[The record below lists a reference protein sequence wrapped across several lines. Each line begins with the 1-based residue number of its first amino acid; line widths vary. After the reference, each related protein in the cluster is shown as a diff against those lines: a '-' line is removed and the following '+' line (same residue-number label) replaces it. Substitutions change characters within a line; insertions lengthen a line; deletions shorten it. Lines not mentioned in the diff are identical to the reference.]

1 MPTLPIDAPTALE
14 EAARVL
20 RSGGIVAFP
29 TDTVYGLAAVATD
42 AAACAKL
49 WLAKGRPPERA
60 IPLFLPSLD
69 ALPAVAVVNAAGLA
83 LARRYWPGPLT
94 IVFAK
99 APGFDSAALAGSQTV
114 AVRVPDHPAVLALV
128 RLVDAPLAVTS
139 ANKSGGSNPRTA
151 AEVEAQLGDAL
162 DLLLDGGPCA
172 DDLPSTIVD
181 VTVDP
186 PVVLRQGALRLED
199 WSANRSGS

>member
-1 MPTLPIDAPTALE
+1 MSMRTVLIDAPGALD

-49 WLAKGRPPERA
+49 WTAKGRPSERA
-60 IPLFLPSLD
+60 IPLFIPSLD
-69 ALPAVAVVNAAGLA
+69 ALNAVAVVNDVGRKLA
-83 LARRYWPGPLT
+83 QRYWPGPLT
-94 IVFAK
+94 IVFDK
-99 APGFDSAALAGSQTV
+99 AQGFESAALAGGQTV

-128 RLVDAPLAVTS
+128 RLVGAALAVTS
-139 ANKSGGSNPRTA
+139 ANKSGGPNPRTA
-151 AEVEAQLGDAL
+151 AEVESQLGDAI

-172 DDLPSTIVD
+172 SDIPSTIVD

-186 PVVLRQGALRLED
+186 PAVLREGAARL
-199 WSANRSGS
+199 

>member
-1 MPTLPIDAPTALE
+1 MRTLPIDAPGALE

-29 TDTVYGLAAVATD
+29 TDTVYGLAALATD

-49 WLAKGRPPERA
+49 WRAKGRPPERA
-60 IPLFLPSLD
+60 IPLFIPSLES
-69 ALPAVAVVNAAGLA
+69 LPAVAVVNEAGRRLA
-83 LARRYWPGPLT
+83 ERHWPGPLT

-99 APGFDSAALAGSQTV
+99 APAFQSAALAGGDTV

-139 ANKSGGSNPRTA
+139 ANKSGGPNPRTA
-151 AEVEAQLGDAL
+151 AEVEAQLGEAL

-172 DDLPSTIVD
+172 TDVPSTIVD

-186 PVVLRQGALRLED
+186 QVVLRKGAVKIAKDMR
-199 WSANRSGS
+199 G